1 MLQLP
6 HLGSLAEADDFAVP
20 FRRIDIPGQHQH
32 AILRQP
38 LRDAYFLAAD
48 RFQAAELF
56 QMHRLHV
63 DYQRHGGFRQF
74 TQPRDFA

>member
-20 FRRIDIPGQHQH
+20 FRRIDIPGNTSTPSFGS
-32 AILRQP
+32 A
-38 LRDAYFLAAD
+38 LRDAYFLAPD

-63 DYQRHGGFRQF
+63 DHQRHGGLRQF